1 MPVTLQNTYSKI
13 CDQELIRLVA
23 DELKVLP
30 FTRWKNTNAA
40 VYKMPIQSQL
50 ASTPSSKA
58 ESGFSTPI
66 SISNNLTIGTKD
78 FTLSEHVTGL
88 TVTDYARILSGLP
101 EEEIINLIRY
111 RFFEKIDQD
120 FLNVIMDPDSYT
132 STTEA
137 SGDFVTFSDLD
148 DAIKMAGRKGR
159 EHFVI
164 YATHEQVAALEAEG
178 SIQSKVLYSD
188 GTIGQIPVIEVE
200 NDYELP
206 LVLVD
211 TRNLAVASE
220 VDPSIDD
227 VPSMLAGRKFK
238 GTWFY
243 DFGMLSDAYNVAFE
257 PKESIYSNPIVEG
270 DWTNFQATG
279 ALVDA
284 TGLTFKV
291 DIEGVTT
298 EVTDDVVLSEPA
310 TGRWSITEGTQTA
323 KWYYTQDGEDI
334 VYFTKTAS
342 VEESLKN
349 PVIEGDWTNIQKT
362 GENVDST
369 GLTFKATILGVVTD
383 VTSSVVLTSPQSG
396 KWADYE
402 GTQTATW
409 TYTTGGKTL
418 TYNKNANVRDMTIR
432 LGSLVKM
439 EDFEQSTSYAVKFNP
454 KVVVDDLI
462 DDSLF
467 IDHTVYTT
475 ASFDHWL
482 GAVDNGEDKA
492 VISYSSGSEILRVY
506 PLLADEFD
514 IDPNAYYVAVGAD
527 LEPSFASALPA
538 EVIEY
543 PSEEYT
549 GRLWEGGETYLASD
563 LIELASDYFVLPV
576 TDDVED

>member
-1 MPVTLQNTYSKI
+1 MPITLQNTYSKI
-13 CDQELIRLVA
+13 CDQELIRLVS
-23 DELKVLP
+23 DELQVLP
-30 FTRWKNTNAA
+30 FVRWKNTNAA
-40 VYKMPIQSQL
+40 TYKMPIQL
-50 ASTPSSKA
+50 TKASSPSSKA
-58 ESGFSTPI
+58 ESGFNTPI
-66 SISNNLTIGTKD
+66 DISNDLTVGTKD
-78 FTLSEHVTGL
+78 FTLTEHTTGL
-88 TVTDYARILSGLP
+88 AVTDYARVLSGLP
-101 EEEIINLIRY
+101 QEQIIELVKY
-111 RFFEKIDQD
+111 RFFEKLDRD
-120 FLNVIMDPDSYT
+120 FLNVIMDPDFYT
-132 STTEA
+132 STTRA
-137 SGDFVTFSDLD
+137 SGDFVTFADLD

-200 NDYELP
+200 NGYELP

-211 TRNLAVASE
+211 VRNLAVVSQE
-220 VDPSIDD
+220 NPTIDEI
-227 VPSMLAGRKFK
+227 PAMLAGRQFK
-238 GTWFY
+238 GIWCY
-243 DFGMLSDAYNVAFE
+243 DFGMLGDVYNVAFE
-257 PKESIYSNPIVEG
+257 PKESIYSNPVVEG

-291 DIEGVTT
+291 DISGVTT
-298 EVTDDVVLSEPA
+298 DVTDDVVLVQPA
-310 TGRWSITEGTQTA
+310 TGRWSSTEGIQTA
-323 KWYYTQDGEDI
+323 KWYYTQDDDDFA
-334 VYFTKTAS
+334 YFTKTAS

-349 PVIEGDWTNIQKT
+349 PVIEGDWTNIQKA

-369 GLTFKATILGVVTD
+369 GLTFKATILGVVTN

-418 TYNKNANVRDMTIR
+418 TYNKNANVKDMTIR
-432 LGSLVKM
+432 LGSLIKM
-439 EDFEQSTSYAVKFNP
+439 DDFEQSTSYQVKFNP

-467 IDHTVYTT
+467 IDHTEYAS

-492 VISYSSGSEILRVY
+492 IISYSSGSEILRVY

-514 IDPNAYYVAVGAD
+514 IDPNKYYVAVGAE
-527 LEPSFASALPA
+527 LEPSLADALPA

-543 PSEEYT
+543 PSIEYT
-549 GRLWEGGETYLASD
+549 GRLWEGGETYEASD